1 MGLVLAGRHKH
12 PHMLANVSNTH
23 THTSMQEAINSLRE
37 RSKNRSQRISY
48 PPSDKEEE
56 VSFTGFMVD

>member
-1 MGLVLAGRHKH
+1 
-12 PHMLANVSNTH
+12 MLANVSNTH